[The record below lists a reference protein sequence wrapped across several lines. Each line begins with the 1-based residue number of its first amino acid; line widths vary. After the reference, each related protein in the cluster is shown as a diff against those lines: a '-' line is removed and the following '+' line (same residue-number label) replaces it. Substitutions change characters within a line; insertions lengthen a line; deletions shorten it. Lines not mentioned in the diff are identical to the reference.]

1 MLQPN
6 LGTFVNYVNAPD
18 GSRRSRAQNARVQSE
33 SEYAIETD
41 FWKRMR
47 AAIVADRKT
56 TRDCAAV
63 DEAAARATEKKQPS
77 FSAVAANWPRICQR
91 WQSSS
96 FMKSPSGI
104 VTIGGLEVAVRPLFS
119 EVLPTGLVEHAIV
132 WMNKPEPSDSAVQ
145 GAMRLVTK
153 LDPDPSCRAVFVDAR
168 RGRLW
173 TGFAESLKEND
184 SWLDGIGAAF
194 LRDAS

>member
-6 LGTFVNYVNAPD
+6 LGTFVKYVSASD
-18 GSRRSRAQNARVQSE
+18 GSRRSRAQDARVQSE

-63 DEAAARATEKKQPS
+63 DEAAARATEKKQVS
-77 FSAVAANWPRICQR
+77 FSVVAAQWPRICRR
-91 WQSSS
+91 WESSS
-96 FMKSPSGI
+96 FVKPPAGI

-132 WMNKPEPSDSAVQ
+132 WMNKPEPSELAVQ

-153 LDPDPSCRAVFVDAR
+153 LDPDPSCRAVFVDVR
-168 RGRLW
+168 RGRVW
-173 TGFAESLKEND
+173 AGSADSLQEND

>member
-6 LGTFVNYVNAPD
+6 LGTFIKYVNAPD
-18 GSRRSRAQNARVQSE
+18 RSRRSRAIDARVQSE

-63 DEAAARATEKKQPS
+63 NEAAARATEKKQAS
-77 FSAVAANWPRICQR
+77 FSAVAANWPRICRR
-91 WQSSS
+91 WEAST
-96 FMKSPSGI
+96 FVRPPSGI

-119 EVLPTGLVEHAIV
+119 EALTTGLVEHAIV
-132 WMNKPEPSDSAVQ
+132 WMNRPEPSESAVQ

-153 LDPDPSCRAVFVDAR
+153 LDPDPGCRAVFVDAR
-168 RGRLW
+168 RGRVW
-173 TGFAESLKEND
+173 TGLAESLQEND

-194 LRDAS
+194 LRDAA